1 MAKTLQFKRFSSTIL
16 ANTTGAIGELIID
29 STKNIVTVHD
39 GSTPGGWPVARE
51 SVINAINNAQSINI
65 QQSRDTANLALVQA
79 NLAFVQIN
87 ADLNL
92 QGGLNSANAKIALLQ
107 NQVYANTNVA
117 SYLTSRGI
125 NTYGDS
131 NVTSY
136 LNSANAN
143 ISMLIG
149 IQTTQNT
156 NITTANNA
164 AWAAFNKANSA
175 LANTS
180 GTFGGDLNVAGTMN
194 VNNILTVTTLPPAS
208 SPSITTI
215 TTQNY
220 NLVLQAVSNTWTFVA
235 NGTLLFPDNT
245 IQRTAFTG
253 SAIDQ
258 TARNSANT
266 AVANTSAATNLAQAS
281 FNFAN
286 TISAGSIDTLART
299 TANASA
305 NLAQASFNF
314 ANTIS
319 AGTIDT
325 LARTIANTSTNNI
338 VIIQGVDTTQN
349 TRITNVENTA
359 NAAYAKANTN
369 ISSNLTFSVTN
380 SGTSDWLI
388 DGVTDPTLTLY
399 RGVTYSFNIN
409 ATGHPFYIQTV
420 SGAYSSGNVYTSG
433 VTGGGTQVGTLSF
446 TVPLDAPNNLYY
458 VCQMHPTM
466 AGTFSILNLIS
477 TINTQNTNI
486 TTANNAAWAAYA
498 AGNTNATNIIS
509 VNAYSNSAYAQANT
523 TAGGLIT
530 ANANIALLQ
539 GSMTTAN
546 ANIALILGVQTT
558 QNTNINAA
566 AQTVPQNAQ
575 ATNYTLQ
582 LTDVGKHIYYTQAS
596 NTILYIPTTSNV
608 TFANGSTIMIVSRT
622 SSSANVTVSPNT
634 GVTMYLA
641 GNTTSASR
649 NVTTYG
655 MATLIQVAANTW
667 FINGTGV
674 S

>member
-1 MAKTLQFKRFSSTIL
+1 M
-16 ANTTGAIGELIID
+16 
-29 STKNIVTVHD
+29 
-39 GSTPGGWPVARE
+39 
-51 SVINAINNAQSINI
+51 
-65 QQSRDTANLALVQA
+65 
-79 NLAFVQIN
+79 
-87 ADLNL
+87 
-92 QGGLNSANAKIALLQ
+92 
-107 NQVYANTNVA
+107 
-117 SYLTSRGI
+117 
-125 NTYGDS
+125 
-131 NVTSY
+131 
-136 LNSANAN
+136 
-143 ISMLIG
+143 
-149 IQTTQNT
+149 
-156 NITTANNA
+156 
-164 AWAAFNKANSA
+164 
-175 LANTS
+175 
-180 GTFGGDLNVAGTMN
+180 
-194 VNNILTVTTLPPAS
+194 
-208 SPSITTI
+208 
-215 TTQNY
+215 
-220 NLVLQAVSNTWTFVA
+220 
-235 NGTLLFPDNT
+235 
-245 IQRTAFTG
+245 
-253 SAIDQ
+253 
-258 TARNSANT
+258 
-266 AVANTSAATNLAQAS
+266 
-281 FNFAN
+281 
-286 TISAGSIDTLART
+286 
-299 TANASA
+299 
-305 NLAQASFNF
+305 
-314 ANTIS
+314 
-319 AGTIDT
+319 
-325 LARTIANTSTNNI
+325 
-338 VIIQGVDTTQN
+338 
-349 TRITNVENTA
+349 
-359 NAAYAKANTN
+359 
-369 ISSNLTFSVTN
+369 
-380 SGTSDWLI
+380 I

-530 ANANIALLQ
+530 ANANIAL
-539 GSMTTAN
+539 
-546 ANIALILGVQTT
+546 ILGVQTT

-582 LTDVGKHIYYTQAS
+582 LTDAGKHIYYTQSS

-608 TFANGSTIMIVSRT
+608 AFSNGSTIMIVSRT